1 MTRPTAPARDLH
13 QEITDRF
20 IAALE
25 SGTRPW
31 ERDWLAC
38 GLPRRATGEEYQGI
52 NTMILSLEAEC
63 RGFAN
68 PHWVTFNQAKELGGQ
83 VRKGAKSAPV
93 IFYRA
98 IVAKDA
104 GEGDDA
110 TDEEGRRVGRILKG
124 YRVFNVEEVEGLP
137 ADRFATP
144 IAADL
149 PAKQRD
155 EAAETALRATGAIIN
170 EGGERAYYR
179 PSTDSIQ
186 LPPFE
191 AFTTTGGFLATMAH
205 ELIHWTGAPHRLD
218 RVKGNS
224 FGDKA
229 YAFEELVAEIGAA
242 FVCARLGV
250 AGDHFDNHAAY
261 LASWL
266 KALRDDKR
274 LIFKAAGQAQAAAN
288 MVLPSGEF

>member
-1 MTRPTAPARDLH
+1 MTTTPARDLH

-25 SGTRPW
+25 GGTRPW

-68 PHWVTFNQAKELGGQ
+68 PHWMTFNQAKELGGS

-93 IFYRA
+93 IFYRT

-104 GEGDDA
+104 GQGDDA
-110 TDEEGRRVGRILKG
+110 TDDEGRRVGRILKG

-155 EAAETALRATGAIIN
+155 ETAESALRATGAIIN
-170 EGGERAYYR
+170 EGGGRAYYR

-186 LPPFE
+186 LPPF
-191 AFTTTGGFLATMAH
+191 ADFTTTGGFLATMAH
-205 ELIHWTGAPHRLD
+205 ELIHWTGAAHRLD
-218 RVKGNS
+218 RVKGDR

-250 AGDHFDNHAAY
+250 AGDHFENHAAY
-261 LASWL
+261 VASWL

-288 MVLPSGEF
+288 MILQAA